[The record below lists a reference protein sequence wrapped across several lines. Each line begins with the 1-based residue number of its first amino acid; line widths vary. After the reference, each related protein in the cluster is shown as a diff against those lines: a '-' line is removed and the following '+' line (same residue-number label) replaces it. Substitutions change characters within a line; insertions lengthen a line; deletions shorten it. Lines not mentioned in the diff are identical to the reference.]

1 MINGN
6 TAAETVPATCLKS
19 QNNMSLINHHSTG
32 LLDSGDEISLFFFTI
47 IKRLLH
53 QGFTTLNVAKYL

>member
-32 LLDSGDEISLFFFTI
+32 LLDSRDEISFFTT

-53 QGFTTLNVAKYL
+53 QGFTALNVAKYL